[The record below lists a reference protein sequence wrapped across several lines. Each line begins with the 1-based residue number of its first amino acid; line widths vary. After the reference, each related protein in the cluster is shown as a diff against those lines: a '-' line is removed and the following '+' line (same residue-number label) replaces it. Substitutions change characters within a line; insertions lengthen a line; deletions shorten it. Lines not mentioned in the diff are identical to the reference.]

1 MITRL
6 VTLVVVVA
14 AAAGVAYAADPLS
27 KEQIEQIVR
36 EYLQK
41 NPEIVVDA
49 LRAAQAKQR
58 EAQREKQL
66 QAITKHR
73 EELLRDSASPV
84 GGNVAGD
91 VTVVEFFDY
100 ACPHCKNVT
109 PQVKQLLREDPKVR
123 FVYKELPVLGEAS
136 TTAARAALAAREQNK
151 YFAFHDVL
159 MAASGALNE
168 AVIFRVAGEV
178 GLDVGR
184 LKTDMA
190 STPVTEALEKNR
202 ALAQALGVNGTPAFV
217 IGNDLAPG
225 MAPGAVSIARL
236 KEMVA
241 KARQG
246 SR

>member
-1 MITRL
+1 MIKRF
-6 VTLVVVVA
+6 VTLVLVLTSM
-14 AAAGVAYAADPLS
+14 AGVASAADPLS
-27 KEQIEQIVR
+27 RQQVEEIVR

-41 NPEIVVDA
+41 NPEIVIDA

-58 EAQREKQL
+58 EAQREQQL
-66 QAITKHR
+66 QAITQHR
-73 EELLRDSASPV
+73 EDLLRDSTSPV
-84 GGNVAGD
+84 GGNAAGD

-109 PQVKQLLREDPKVR
+109 RQVKQLLREDPKVR

-136 TTAARAALAAREQNK
+136 VVAARAALAAREQGK
-151 YFAFHDVL
+151 YFAFHDAL
-159 MAASGALNE
+159 MANTGALND
-168 AVIFRVAGEV
+168 ATIFRVAGEV
-178 GLDVGR
+178 GLDVAR

-190 STPVTEALEKNR
+190 SEPVNNAIQKNR
-202 ALAQALGVNGTPAFV
+202 QLAQAIGVTGTPAFV
-217 IGNDLAPG
+217 IGDDV
-225 MAPGAVSIARL
+225 APGAVPIARL